1 MLGNNQMPGL
11 AGYAGTN
18 HNMPEKEEMRSAAAG
33 PSPDKEEE
41 GSVSV
46 VQERALSDDSVK
58 TYLKEI
64 GRFPLL
70 STEEELELATAMEQG
85 DEAAREKMIYSN
97 LRLVVSVVKKYA
109 PGSGMAFLDL
119 IQEGNMGL
127 MKAVERFDC
136 HMGYK
141 FSTYAIWWIRQ
152 AVTRAIADQ
161 ARTIRVPVHMKESMN
176 KIRKVSRR
184 FLAEEGREPSQEE
197 IGRLLDMP
205 AEKVKD
211 TMRYFSDTISLETPV
226 GEEEDTSLADFISD
240 DKMPEQYHKA
250 EQGIMREELLEVL
263 ETLSKREQTV
273 LLLRFGF
280 VDGRS
285 WTLEEV
291 GRLYH
296 VTRERI
302 RQIEGRAI
310 KRLRQRRGMKEL
322 REYIE

>member
-1 MLGNNQMPGL
+1 MLGKKQLPELADDTRKTEKIPEEMPGL
-11 AGYAGTN
+11 DGRE
-18 HNMPEKEEMRSAAAG
+18 MP
-33 PSPDKEEE
+33 DNEEE
-41 GSVSV
+41 GAES
-46 VQERALSDDSVK
+46 ALQDKFLTEDSVK

-64 GRFPLL
+64 GKFPLL
-70 STEEELELATAMEQG
+70 SPEEELELAEAMERG
-85 DEAAREKMIYSN
+85 DEAAKEKMIHSN
-97 LRLVVSVVKKYA
+97 LRLVVSVVKKYT

-127 MKAVERFDC
+127 MKAVERFDY
-136 HMGYK
+136 HKGYK

-176 KIRKVSRR
+176 KIRRVSRK
-184 FLAEEGREPSQEE
+184 FLSEKGREPNQEE
-197 IGRLLDMP
+197 IGQLLGISV
-205 AEKVKD
+205 EKVKE
-211 TMRYFSDTISLETPV
+211 TMKYFGDTISLETPV

-240 DKMPEQYHKA
+240 DKMPEQYRNA
-250 EQGIMREELLEVL
+250 EQGIIHEELLGVL

-280 VDGRS
+280 VDGRN

-291 GRLYH
+291 GKLYH

-302 RQIEGRAI
+302 RQIEGKAI
-310 KRLRQRRGMKEL
+310 KSLRQRRGVKDM
-322 REYIE
+322 REYID